1 MSDPSTKEQRDI
13 QQELT
18 LLRKEVSYHNQ
29 RYHQEDSPEITDDQ
43 FDQLFNRLLQLE
55 AKFPELV
62 TPDSPSQR
70 VGASPLSTLEKVVH
84 ATPMLSLEK
93 VNDEKELRGFE
104 ERIIKRL
111 SSSANLTF
119 HCEPKID
126 GLAVSLRYKNRQL
139 VQAATRGNGSVG
151 EDITHNVK
159 TINDIPLQLPDS
171 APDGDLEVRGEIYM
185 SRSGF
190 DLMNSQLASQGV
202 KTFVNPRNAAAG
214 TIRQLDARITAKRP
228 LKFFSYGLGDSGFA
242 NLSSGLKKLENW
254 GFPLNPLV
262 KLCDD
267 SAACLH
273 YIHELLVQRDQLDY
287 EIDGVV
293 IKVDSLATQRL
304 LGFNART
311 PRWAIAFK
319 FPAEEVVTV
328 INSVEFQVG
337 RTGIVTPVARLQPVF
352 VGGVTVSNAT
362 LHNMDEINRLQ
373 IQLGDKI
380 ILRRAGDV
388 IPKIIAVAP
397 DNKNGNPE
405 SIIPPTACP
414 SCGGLVIK
422 DTESVY
428 LRCYQGM
435 ACPAQLIQS
444 VLHFAGRAAMDIAG
458 LGSKLVEQLVES
470 GLLKGLPDLYK
481 LELDD
486 LMVLERMG
494 KKSSENLL
502 EAIALSKTRGLA
514 NFIFALGIPEV
525 GEATAIALAKHFGSL
540 IGLQKASTEILLEI
554 EDIGAVVAQ
563 RIVDYFSSSK
573 NQELLQQF
581 QSVGVQ
587 PVPPVVLSPSK
598 AVLGGQTW
606 VLTGTLESME
616 RNQAKTLLEALG
628 AKVSGSVSAKTSV
641 VVAGPGAGSKL
652 DKANDLGI
660 TILNEEALRG
670 LFKEHGLIS

>member
-1 MSDPSTKEQRDI
+1 
-13 QQELT
+13 
-18 LLRKEVSYHNQ
+18 
-29 RYHQEDSPEITDDQ
+29 
-43 FDQLFNRLLQLE
+43 
-55 AKFPELV
+55 
-62 TPDSPSQR
+62 
-70 VGASPLSTLEKVVH
+70 
-84 ATPMLSLEK
+84 
-93 VNDEKELRGFE
+93 
-104 ERIIKRL
+104 
-111 SSSANLTF
+111 
-119 HCEPKID
+119 
-126 GLAVSLRYKNRQL
+126 
-139 VQAATRGNGSVG
+139 
-151 EDITHNVK
+151 
-159 TINDIPLQLPDS
+159 
-171 APDGDLEVRGEIYM
+171 
-185 SRSGF
+185 
-190 DLMNSQLASQGV
+190 LASQGV

-228 LKFFSYGLGDSGFA
+228 LKFFSYGLGESGFA
-242 NLSSGLKKLENW
+242 HLSSALKKLENW

-444 VLHFAGRAAMDIAG
+444 VLHFAGRAAMDIDG

-573 NQELLQQF
+573 YQELLQQF

>member
-242 NLSSGLKKLENW
+242 HLSSALKKLENW

-444 VLHFAGRAAMDIAG
+444 VLHFAGRAAMDIDG